1 VDAVIGLRHGGRVAA
16 FREHI
21 AFSSLL
27 GIGYGTAASTLLGF
41 TPTEGAL
48 AGFLAG
54 VGGMLPDL
62 DLPTGRPGQEVFA
75 ITAAIAP
82 LVLIGHV
89 LKWTGLP
96 ADAETMMLLMLI
108 MYFIIR
114 YGLAWLVDKLSIH
127 RGMFHSIPAMFIAAE
142 IAYLVYPSRF
152 PTVKVLMG
160 CGVAL
165 GFFSHLFL
173 DEVYSVTWNGAL
185 PQLKKSFGTAI
196 KFGSPALAPV
206 LFTYALL
213 AALTF
218 VIGEQTGIIGPPVP
232 PATMP
237 YAGQQEV
244 LEPSP
249 GTASAAP
256 VVDEAAI
263 PSEQLTDAPLFR

>member
-1 VDAVIGLRHGGRVAA
+1 MAA

-27 GIGYGTAASTLLGF
+27 GIGYGTAASMLLGY

-48 AGFLAG
+48 SGFLAG

-62 DLPTGRPGQEVFA
+62 DLPTGRPGQEIFSV
-75 ITAAIAP
+75 TAAIAP

-96 ADAETMMLLMLI
+96 SDAETMMLLMLI
-108 MYFIIR
+108 MYFLIR
-114 YGLAWLVDKLSIH
+114 YGLAWIVNKLSIH
-127 RGMFHSIPAMFIAAE
+127 RGMFHSIPAMVIAAE
-142 IAYLVYPSRF
+142 IIYLIYPSQF
-152 PTVKVLMG
+152 PMVKLLMG

-173 DEVYSVTWNGAL
+173 DEVYSVTWSGAL
-185 PQLKKSFGTAI
+185 PQIKKSFGTAI

-218 VIGEQTGIIGPPVP
+218 VIGEQTGIIGPPA
-232 PATMP
+232 PAPTIP

-244 LEPSP
+244 REPSP

-256 VVDEAAI
+256 IVDEAAV
-263 PSEQLTDAPLFR
+263 PPGQLTDAPLFR